1 MGGFIVMVL
10 FFVAISV
17 VVGVVAKLL
26 NGLAEANAARRAED
40 ERRARAARRERAAAR
55 AREVEDERAE
65 RPSRPAPPVEDDEH
79 DGGTVRPGASEMD
92 RFLAEIDR
100 LRRKAAAGSASP
112 AAAQPASAAPVAPV
126 VQPVRPPAGD
136 RPRARVVAELAE
148 PPAYNVPTASPVAP
162 LSPPT
167 SSSVP
172 SFGTSPQAPT
182 REAPVAGQV
191 EQLPVAQVLRASSST
206 GAPATKVTRF
216 QNRPRPASKTNFG
229 KNLTA
234 MLASGQGV
242 ALAVVLQ
249 EILGPPKAKQNAG
262 SAPPP
267 PAAAPETPAPT
278 EPSTNGH

>member
-1 MGGFIVMVL
+1 MPFILMVL
-10 FFVAISV
+10 FFVTISV

-26 NGLAEANAARRAED
+26 NGLAEANAVRRAEE
-40 ERRARAARRERAAAR
+40 ERAARAARMERAATR
-55 AREVEDERAE
+55 ARETEDERAE
-65 RPSRPAPPVEDDEH
+65 RPRAAADRNEEH
-79 DGGTVRPGASEMD
+79 GGGTVRPATSDMD

-100 LRRKAAAGSASP
+100 LRRKAAANPNPPPEKP
-112 AAAQPASAAPVAPV
+112 AAAPVAPV
-126 VQPVRPPAGD
+126 VQPTRPPSGE

-148 PPAYNVPTASPVAP
+148 PPAYGSPSLP
-162 LSPPT
+162 PPSPA

-182 REAPVAGQV
+182 RDAPVGGQV
-191 EQLPVAQVLRASSST
+191 EQLPVAQVLRPSSST

-242 ALAVVLQ
+242 AMAVVLQ
-249 EILGPPKAKQNAG
+249 EILGAPKCKKNAA
-262 SAPPP
+262 SAPP
-267 PAAAPETPAPT
+267 APQPEPTPPT
-278 EPSTNGH
+278 EPSPNGH